1 MNEFSNKEQI
11 VNDFLERYILIE
23 RKEIINSSLK
33 WDEES
38 EKINKHDAIKD
49 IRQENNVALSY
60 SIMWLGLVSVVFALV
75 ANLFDATQSK
85 NLNFLLIYIEI
96 LYLTSII
103 LFITSSMLFWNG
115 SSTDHSYIEHAKL
128 NENGDSLVMVGSL
141 ILLIGLS
148 FLCSYYLLK
157 TTEILKI
164 ISLYFPILF
173 VSILLS
179 ILNNITVITHKRKII
194 THYFIEAARFPFYG
208 TIKKEPEEGLIK
220 ILDDERKR
228 DGLIILSL
236 IFLLMIIVPYFLI

>member
-1 MNEFSNKEQI
+1 M
-11 VNDFLERYILIE
+11 IE

-103 LFITSSMLFWNG
+103 LFITSSMLFWHG
-115 SSTDHSYIEHAKL
+115 SSTDHSYIEYAKL

-208 TIKKEPEEGLIK
+208 TIKKNPENLIK
-220 ILDDERKR
+220 ILDDKRKI

>member
-103 LFITSSMLFWNG
+103 LFITSSMLFWHG
-115 SSTDHSYIEHAKL
+115 SSTDHSYIEYAKL